1 MNPQARASL
10 AEQVVSRRELHVAGR
25 WRGARSGRR
34 FDVID
39 PATETV
45 LAGVADGAPVDG
57 LDALEAASA
66 AAAGWAAT
74 PPRHRSE
81 ILRAAYDLMTARAE
95 ALAMLITLENG
106 KLLADARAEIA
117 YAADFLRWNAEEA
130 VRAGGGLERAPGGAN
145 NILVRREPV
154 GVALLITP
162 WNFPA
167 AMVTRKVGPAL
178 AAGCT
183 CVLKPAAETPL
194 TALSIAGILQ
204 EAGLP
209 DGVLNVVA
217 TSEPGP
223 LVGALLDD
231 PRTRKLSFT
240 GSTAVGRR
248 LLEQAARGVINCSM
262 ELGGDAPFIVF
273 DDADLDLAVE
283 GAMAAKMRGGGQAC
297 TAANRFFVHRGVFEA
312 FAQRLTLR
320 MAAVRLGDGLDGDIA
335 CGPLTTAGGRDKVGR
350 LVDEALTGG
359 ARALVGGRAAPGPG
373 FFYPPTVLV
382 DPPVGAAIL
391 HEEIFGP
398 VAVLTPF
405 DDEAE
410 VVARAN
416 ASELGLAAYVFTG
429 DLARGLR
436 VCEALECG
444 MAALNRGVLSDV
456 AAPFGG
462 VKQSGLGRE
471 GARDGL
477 LAFTETKYIAVAW

>member
-1 MNPQARASL
+1 MNSQARALL
-10 AEQVVSRRELHVAGR
+10 AEQVVSRHGLHVAGR
-25 WRGARSGRR
+25 WRDASSGRR

-39 PATETV
+39 PATETL
-45 LAGVADGAPVDG
+45 LASVADGAAADG

-66 AAAGWAAT
+66 AAVGWAAT
-74 PPRHRSE
+74 PPRRRSE
-81 ILRAAYDLMTARAE
+81 ILRSAYDLMTARAD
-95 ALAMLITLENG
+95 ALATLITLENG

-117 YAADFLRWNAEEA
+117 YAADFLRWYAEEA

-194 TALSIAGILQ
+194 TAFAIADILQ
-204 EAGLP
+204 EAGAP

-217 TSEPGP
+217 TSAPGP
-223 LVGALLDD
+223 LVEALLDD

-240 GSTAVGRR
+240 GSTVVGRR
-248 LLEQAARGVINCSM
+248 LLGLAARRVVNCSM

-273 DDADLDLAVE
+273 DDTDLDRAVE

-297 TAANRFFVHRGVFEA
+297 TAANRFFVHRSA
-312 FAQRLTLR
+312 FASFAERLAAR
-320 MAAVRLGDGLDGDIA
+320 MAAAKLGDGLDADAG
-335 CGPLTTAGGRDKVGR
+335 CGPLTTAAGRDKVSR
-350 LVDEALTGG
+350 LVDEALAGG
-359 ARALVGGRAAPGPG
+359 ARALVGGAASPGPG

-382 DPPVGAAIL
+382 DPPAGAAIL
-391 HEEIFGP
+391 REEIFGP
-398 VAVLTPF
+398 VAVLSPF
-405 DDEAE
+405 DDETD

-436 VCEALECG
+436 VCEALEYG
-444 MAALNRGVLSDV
+444 MVALNRGVLSDV

-462 VKQSGLGRE
+462 VKQSGVGRE
-471 GARDGL
+471 GGHEGL
-477 LAFTETKYIAVAW
+477 LAFTEPKYIAADW

>member
-1 MNPQARASL
+1 WRA
-10 AEQVVSRRELHVAGR
+10 
-25 WRGARSGRR
+25 ARSGRR
-34 FDVID
+34 FAVVD

-45 LAGVADGAPVDG
+45 LASVADGAPADG
-57 LDALEAASA
+57 LEALEAASA

-74 PPRHRSE
+74 SPRRRSE
-81 ILRAAYDLMTARAE
+81 ILRAAYDLMTARAN

-106 KLLADARAEIA
+106 KVLADARAEIA
-117 YAADFLRWNAEEA
+117 YAADFFRWYAEEA
-130 VRAGGGLERAPGGAN
+130 VRAGGGLERAPGSAN

-194 TALSIAGILQ
+194 TALAIAEILQ

-223 LVGALLDD
+223 LVEALLDD
-231 PRTRKLSFT
+231 PRLRKLSFT

-248 LLEQAARGVINCSM
+248 LLERAARRVVNCSM

-273 DDADLDLAVE
+273 DDADLDRAVE

-297 TAANRFFVHRGVFEA
+297 TAANRFFVHRAVFA
-312 FAQRLTLR
+312 PFAERLAAR
-320 MAAVRLGDGLDGDIA
+320 MAAVKLGDGLDADIA
-335 CGPLTTAGGRDKVGR
+335 CGPLTTAAGRDKVRR
-350 LVDEALTGG
+350 LVDEAMAGG
-359 ARALVGGRAAPGPG
+359 ARALVGGEASPGPG
-373 FFYPPTVLV
+373 FFSPPTVLV
-382 DPPVGAAIL
+382 DAPAGAAIL
-391 HEEIFGP
+391 REEIFGP
-398 VAVLTPF
+398 VAVLSPF

-410 VVARAN
+410 VIGRAN

-471 GARDGL
+471 GGHDGL
-477 LAFTETKYIAVAW
+477 LAFTEPKYIAADW